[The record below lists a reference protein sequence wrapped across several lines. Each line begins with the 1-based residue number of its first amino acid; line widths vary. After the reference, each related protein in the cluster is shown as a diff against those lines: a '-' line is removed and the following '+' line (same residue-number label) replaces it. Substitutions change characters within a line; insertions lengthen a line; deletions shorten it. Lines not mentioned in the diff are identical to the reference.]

1 MHRLIL
7 KTFSFLKN
15 TVYFFRILSMFF
27 LMLHLLL
34 WIQNLIDGNF
44 VWLTPFKG
52 FLNIF
57 ISIGASF
64 TKESIDLFGALFEY
78 KYIIAVG
85 IYVAFYY
92 LCNFLIYILNCLEDK
107 YDDLNRYVK
116 KSQEESYN
124 TSLKHQQEKQEAQF
138 NLYKIFI
145 VTSLK
150 KKFSHSELGYNL
162 NEQNQ
167 LMNKFLIDK
176 TGVVPVQYEGGF
188 IYSYNN
194 FNTVDNVLYN
204 MFKLIKSNSPL
215 DYVICLQ
222 VVEGSERQ
230 CMEDL
235 KLLAELKHT
244 NKISMFANSAYR
256 YKFNNGHRYGTSQ
269 LGLFQK
275 TNDTIEVHEFIE
287 I

>member
-1 MHRLIL
+1 MHGLIL

-57 ISIGASF
+57 ISIGESF

-124 TSLKHQQEKQEAQF
+124 TSL
-138 NLYKIFI
+138 I
-145 VTSLK
+145 
-150 KKFSHSELGYNL
+150 
-162 NEQNQ
+162 
-167 LMNKFLIDK
+167 
-176 TGVVPVQYEGGF
+176 
-188 IYSYNN
+188 
-194 FNTVDNVLYN
+194 
-204 MFKLIKSNSPL
+204 SNA
-215 DYVICLQ
+215 
-222 VVEGSERQ
+222 
-230 CMEDL
+230 
-235 KLLAELKHT
+235 LA
-244 NKISMFANSAYR
+244 
-256 YKFNNGHRYGTSQ
+256 
-269 LGLFQK
+269 
-275 TNDTIEVHEFIE
+275 
-287 I
+287 